1 MLEGHDGEGCQ
12 VFGHGY
18 GYGMYGMGAA
28 MWTGWILILIVIA
41 VLVVLLVRGTS
52 AGSPGSPGRES
63 RAREILEERY
73 ARGEISTDEY
83 RERSVELD
91 HR

>member
-1 MLEGHDGEGCQ
+1 M
-12 VFGHGY
+12 FGHGY
-18 GYGMYGMGAA
+18 GFGMYGMGAA
-28 MWTGWILILIVIA
+28 MWIGWILILIVIA
-41 VLVVLLVRGTS
+41 ALVVLLVRGTS
-52 AGSPGSPGRES
+52 RGSAGAADTAS